1 MADFDEIEN
10 MTVARSERDSIR
22 TVQLDVS
29 SSKLQRVS
37 LAMLADD
44 VKDFVALIE
53 GYYRVCVDMTRTLLD
68 DDTAPSPSTTAE
80 RECARHQL
88 LRVFCMCACS
98 RRTFKKRSG
107 CFTSQNICC
116 RRHAYS
122 LW

>member
-53 GYYRVCVDMTRTLLD
+53 GYYRVCVDKTRTLLD

-80 RECARHQL
+80 RECACHQRLLL
-88 LRVFCMCACS
+88 LRLLCVLYVCMFTANAQAVF
-98 RRTFKKRSG
+98 
-107 CFTSQNICC
+107 
-116 RRHAYS
+116 
-122 LW
+122 